1 MVIELTQSYK
11 LANQLYDVSLKA
23 DVLVI
28 GGGPAGAWAAITA
41 TQNGASVILVD
52 KGYCGTSGA
61 TAPSG
66 TGVWYI
72 QPDKEKREEAMKSR
86 EVLGGYLSER
96 KWMKRVLDR
105 TYENMNQLEN
115 WGYPFPVDENG
126 VSHKRSLQGP
136 EYMRLMRRKLNKAKI
151 TILDHSPVL
160 ELLYDNH
167 GIAGAAGINEQTS
180 QTWSVQA
187 TSIVIAS
194 GGCAFLSKALGC
206 NVLTGDGYLLS
217 AEAGADF
224 SGMEF
229 SNAYAITPKFSS
241 ITKTAFYNWA
251 SFTYE
256 NGSIIE
262 GAGSQRG
269 RSVIAKKLMEG
280 QKVFAQLV
288 KAKDDTDLQK
298 WMRIAQPN
306 FFVQFDRMA
315 INPFEDRF
323 EVTLRL
329 EGTVRGTGG
338 IRVVNETCATS
349 VPGLFAAG
357 DAATR
362 ELICGGFTGG
372 GSYNAAWAISS
383 GYWSGDAAAKYASSF
398 NLNKRDRV
406 LTRKQVIGINE
417 YSTGK
422 DFLDAAEVTKR
433 VQAEVTPFDKNMFR
447 TKEILMPALIKL
459 NTLWDESKTSLREN
473 KGNLLKVRESA
484 AMLATSRWMYTTA
497 LERKET
503 RGMHKR
509 LDYPVIDKNQHYRLI
524 TSGLDEIKVKPTT
537 IFT

>member
-151 TILDHSPVL
+151 TILDHSPAL

-167 GIAGAAGINEQTS
+167 GIAGAAGINEQTT

-206 NVLTGDGYLLS
+206 NVLTGDGYLLA

-256 NGSIIE
+256 DGSIIE

-288 KAKDDTDLQK
+288 KAKDDYDLQK

-338 IRVVNETCATS
+338 IRVVDETCATS

-383 GYWSGDAAAKYASSF
+383 GYWSGEAAAKYAFSF
-398 NLNKRDRV
+398 NRNKRERV

-417 YSTGK
+417 YSNGK
-422 DFLDAAEVTKR
+422 DFLEAAEVTKR
-433 VQAEVTPFDKNMFR
+433 VQAEVTPFDKNLFR
-447 TKEILMPALIKL
+447 TEDILTPALLKL
-459 NTLWDESKTSLREN
+459 NTLWDESKTSLQEN

-509 LDYPVIDKNQHYRLI
+509 LDYPVVDENQHYRLI

-537 IFT
+537 IYT